1 MAASGGFFRSL
12 VSDIKA
18 RFRGEKRIAPRGTRG
33 RVYQK
38 PQDVPASGRGSS
50 ALGVKPQPEATLTIT
65 VTRADGTVESQT
77 VPAQVTEVRDNG

>member
-12 VSDIKA
+12 IQDIKA

-38 PQDVPASGRGSS
+38 PQDVPSGRG
-50 ALGVKPQPEATLTIT
+50 AAPFGVRPQPEATLTIT

-77 VPAQVTEVRDNG
+77 VPAHVTEVKSNG